1 MMSRKKISYHHRII
15 FALLLLTVLFIIPF
29 TIVMYATTT
38 SKIRETIASSNE
50 EHLNQIYQ
58 DFAETNENLAQQ
70 VYSIYVGT
78 NMQHLLYINES
89 GFDAVSEL
97 QTINSNVVSINP
109 SIYSVAFYNAGL
121 NEFHS
126 TAPTARDDSLT
137 FISQQNSPKKMTPIF
152 RKMNQPYSKD
162 GAMYL
167 FSYVMYEYRMTQGNP
182 SSFVIINQDVEYLLN
197 EMRSGVYAES
207 THADIF
213 LFSDEFGICGEV
225 KNIAEEHTEEFVTEF
240 TRQKTQSDTGN
251 TRTMRVGGTDYLVSY
266 VSLAKTDV
274 DVVIIQPKSIV
285 FSALTE
291 WHVWFFMLLMAGLI
305 VYLVIVYFQAKS
317 LYRPVET
324 LGNHIRELE
333 GAGAFNRESNE
344 FEQFKAVYSSFTT
357 MKQKYY
363 LRYMEDQLLTNCSES
378 VVSTFSAS
386 FPNHWL
392 LQKPQL
398 LVAQIVIELPDTAA
412 GNQESAMDLYAVQN
426 ISEELLGEVFC
437 LETLQIDNTHL
448 AVILGSDG
456 NWAPLYTRFGKV
468 KKNIDHFFDFS
479 ISVYC
484 SDPISSLTELSA
496 AYQQT
501 CTLETYAPMYGKN
514 RILSSDAIEANISNQ
529 AISYPQS
536 MLNELT
542 AALNSRNADKIHSA
556 LQALCAETKTLSM
569 QNLWFCISL
578 LINHIRN
585 VLRELAAV
593 ATSSQQ
599 AVFMKQL
606 TQIMNDFTTV
616 DDFFGKLEKLV
627 ISAVCTGEPLIEPS
641 DKNTVFLRNIED
653 YIASHYQDSQL
664 SPQQIA
670 DQFDISANYL
680 PRKFQTLSGMSLNSY
695 ILQVRMSHAQK
706 LLMSSDLPISE
717 IAISVGI
724 ENESYFY
731 KLFKK
736 YYGCTPKEFKMQKGI
751 N

>member
-1 MMSRKKISYHHRII
+1 MISRKKISYHHRII
-15 FALLLLTVLFIIPF
+15 IALLLLSVVFYIPY
-29 TIVMYATTT
+29 TIVMYVSTT
-38 SKIRETIASSNE
+38 SKIKETVVSSNE
-50 EHLNQIYQ
+50 EHLHQIYQ
-58 DFAETNENLAQQ
+58 DFEETRAQLAQQ
-70 VYSIYVGT
+70 VYSIYIG
-78 NMQHLLYINES
+78 NSMQHLLYSSES
-89 GFDAVSEL
+89 GFDAISEL
-97 QTINSNVVSINP
+97 QTINSNVVSANP

-121 NEFHS
+121 DEFHS
-126 TAPTARDDSLT
+126 TSPTSKDDSLT
-137 FISQQNSPKKMTPIF
+137 FISRQTSPQKMTPIF
-152 RKMNQPYSKD
+152 RKMSWPYSKD
-162 GAMYL
+162 GQIYL

-197 EMRSGVYAES
+197 EMRSGTYAES
-207 THADIF
+207 TGADIF
-213 LFSDEFGICGEV
+213 LFSEEFGICGEV
-225 KNIAEEHTEEFVTEF
+225 KNIAEEHMENFVSEFAK
-240 TRQKTQSDTGN
+240 QKTQFNAGSSAF
-251 TRTMRVGGTDYLVSY
+251 TMEVGGEDYLVSY

-274 DVVIIQPKSIV
+274 DVVIIQPKGIV

-291 WHVWFFMLLMAGLI
+291 WHVRFFILLAVGLI

-333 GAGAFNRESNE
+333 GSGSFNKGSNE

-392 LQKPQL
+392 LHKPQL
-398 LVAQIVIELPDTAA
+398 LVSQIAVELPDTPTSI
-412 GNQESAMDLYAVQN
+412 QESALDLYAVQN
-426 ISEELLGEVFC
+426 IAEELLGEVFC
-437 LETLQIDNTHL
+437 LETLQIDTTHL
-448 AVILGSDG
+448 AIILGSDG
-456 NWAPLYTRFGKV
+456 NWAPLYARFGKIR
-468 KKNIDHFFDFS
+468 KSIACFFDFS
-479 ISVYC
+479 ISAYC
-484 SDPISSLTELSA
+484 SDPISSLEELSS

-501 CTLETYAPMYGKN
+501 CTLETYAPMFGKKC
-514 RILSSDAIEANISNQ
+514 ILSSDAIEENLNNQ

-542 AALNSRNADKIHSA
+542 TALNSRDADKIRSS
-556 LQALCAETKTLSM
+556 LQTLCAETKTLSI

-585 VLRELAAV
+585 VLRELAA
-593 ATSSQQ
+593 AASSSQQ

-616 DDFFGKLEKLV
+616 DDFFSKLEKLV
-627 ISAVCTGEPLIEPS
+627 VSAACTGNPVIEPS
-641 DKNTVFLRNIED
+641 DKNKVFLRNVED
-653 YIASHYQDSQL
+653 YIAAHYQDSQL

-670 DQFDISANYL
+670 EQFDVSANYL
-680 PRKFQTLSGMSLNSY
+680 PRKFQLLSGMSLNSY

-706 LLMSSDLPISE
+706 LLMGSELPVSE

-736 YYGCTPKEFKMQKGI
+736 YYGCTPKEYKSRHF
-751 N
+751 